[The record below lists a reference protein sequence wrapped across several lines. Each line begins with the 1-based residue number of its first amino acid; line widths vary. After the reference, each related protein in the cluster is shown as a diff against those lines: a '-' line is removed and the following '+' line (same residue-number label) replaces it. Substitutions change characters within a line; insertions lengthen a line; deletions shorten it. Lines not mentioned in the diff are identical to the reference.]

1 MVYRGHVART
11 DHTWRTADRG
21 EVRLDFETLVSDLSS
36 RFINLSGDEVD
47 GAVENAL
54 RRVCEF
60 LELDYAVLWQWSA
73 SAPAVLLP
81 THAYPDQVGPKAPAN
96 LSVEQFPWFLQE
108 MVAGRTVVFSSAE
121 ELPPEAAV
129 DRESCRRLGVKSNL
143 TIPLSA
149 GAASRLG
156 VLGFNAVRAK
166 RDWPDGVVKRLQL
179 VAQVFTNALA
189 RKRAEDALRESEE
202 RLALAADSAEA
213 GLWTLDHST
222 GVFWATDRAR
232 ALFGFSPDEVIT
244 MERFQASVHP
254 DDWGLV
260 RETMARSARTGEPI
274 DVDYRIILP
283 EGGGVGW
290 VTSRGRPRHKP
301 TGEQEG
307 MTGVSID
314 ITERKHTEEAL
325 RASEARLEAGV
336 ELAGLA
342 FYEVDFDEAAVYID
356 DRFRDLCGI
365 PPDRRQGL
373 QALEFW
379 IEHVHPDDRPRV
391 MDQRRLLHD
400 GRLEELFV
408 EYRFLPP
415 GQRQKWL
422 QHIGRVAARDAT
434 GRAVKSYG
442 VLRDVTE
449 RKRAEDELR
458 DLSQRLIGAHEA
470 ERALLARELHDDVSQ
485 RLAVLAIDVGRAEL
499 AAPDTAQAAAMQA
512 VRSGLVRLSEDI
524 HSLAYQLHPSVLEE
538 LGLVEALRTECERR
552 GRQGRL
558 DLSLDLDSL
567 PTTIG
572 KDAALC
578 LFRVAQEAL
587 NNVDRHAGVRA
598 ARVTLRPMDGGLAL
612 AVSDEGIGFDAEHPK
627 AGMHLGLASMRE
639 RVRLVRGTLD
649 IESAP
654 DEGTTILAWV
664 PAAEAS

>member
-1 MVYRGHVART
+1 MAKIEHSPRSAEHA
-11 DHTWRTADRG
+11 
-21 EVRLDFETLVSDLSS
+21 ESRLEFETLIADLSS
-36 RFINLSGDEVD
+36 RFINLPGDEVD

-81 THAYPDQVGPKAPAN
+81 THAYPDQEGPKAREN
-96 LSVEQFPWFLQE
+96 LSVEQFPWVLQE

-129 DRESCRRLGVKSNL
+129 DRESCRRLGLKSNL
-143 TIPLSA
+143 TVPLSV

-156 VLGFNAVRAK
+156 VLGFNAVRVE

-213 GLWTLDHST
+213 GLWTLDYST
-222 GVFWATDRAR
+222 GVFWATNRAR
-232 ALFGFSPDEVIT
+232 ALFGFSPDEVIS
-244 MERFQASVHP
+244 MERFHASVHP

-260 RETMARSARTGEPI
+260 RETIARSARAGEPI
-274 DVDYRIILP
+274 DVDYRIIP
-283 EGGGVGW
+283 SEAGRVRW
-290 VTSRGRPRHKP
+290 VTSRGRPRHQP
-301 TGEQEG
+301 TGEPKS
-307 MTGVSID
+307 MTGVTID
-314 ITERKHTEEAL
+314 ITERKHAEEAL

-342 FYEVDFDEAAVYID
+342 FYEADFGGGAVYID

-365 PPDRRQGL
+365 PPDREQGL

-379 IEHVHPDDRPRV
+379 IEHLHPDDRPRV
-391 MDQRRLLHD
+391 LEQRQQLHD
-400 GRLEELFV
+400 GRLTQLSL

-415 GQRQKWL
+415 GREQKWIRHL
-422 QHIGRVAARDAT
+422 ARVAARDAT
-434 GRAVKSYG
+434 GCTVKSYG

-449 RKRAEDELR
+449 RNQAEDQLHH
-458 DLSQRLIGAHEA
+458 LSQRLIGAHEE

-485 RLAVLAIDVGRAEL
+485 RLALLAIDVGRAEL
-499 AAPDTAQAAAMQA
+499 AAPDEAQAQTMRE
-512 VRSGLVRLSEDI
+512 VRAGLVRLSEDI
-524 HSLAYQLHPSVLEE
+524 HSLAYQLHPSILEE
-538 LGLVEALRTECERR
+538 LGLTEALRAECERR
-552 GRQGRL
+552 RRQGRL
-558 DLSLDLDSL
+558 DLVVDLETL
-567 PTTIG
+567 TAVIG

-587 NNVDRHAGVRA
+587 NNVARHAGVHA
-598 ARVTLRPMDGGLAL
+598 ATVTLRQMDGGLLL
-612 AVSDEGIGFDAEHPK
+612 AVSDGGAGFDPVSPHR
-627 AGMHLGLASMRE
+627 GMHLGLASMRE
-639 RVRLVRGTLD
+639 RVRLVHGTLD

-654 DEGTTILAWV
+654 DRGTTILAWV
-664 PAAEAS
+664 PPDGGTQ